1 MNIFVLDRNYNK
13 IGVLSNQG
21 ANPTAPYFDDLY
33 VQELDTGADTF
44 TFSTLSTYY
53 TQDIIEIGH
62 HVIFEYNNEHK
73 LFAISSI
80 EFSHK
85 DGFNL
90 IEVYAEGVGFNL
102 LDNYIESLEGSY
114 NYESFLAEVLAG
126 TDWKYVVSG
135 SLANNVQEI
144 SYTSEKNIYAVLQD
158 SMQTFLG
165 AELKFVAEYSNGSLT
180 KTIYAYGNGE
190 RGSFVGKRFE
200 YGVNVKGITKTLNI
214 ANEKDENVI
223 FNEGLVIIDGVEVEI
238 SYDVDFALRSFEVE
252 ELDIGDTHYVIDND
266 FDPPLQI
273 KARIGKIEISFSDPT
288 KNKCY
293 LANFKKVT
301 GSKPEDPDGQDVEDM
316 IDDKLEDIGD
326 GLDDRFNDI
335 EERLDKLENPE
346 EDPEDPGEGE
356 PENIG
361 SNNNLIKAPRMHSY
375 EFLLYVNRE
384 GNPDFNGPSE
394 RMTDYTE
401 VDSATI
407 GAITSEEVYNYL
419 MNEIQI
425 HECSPKIL
433 DNLELELNE
442 ESYELGGSNFCFRIF
457 PNGPVSYGGL
467 CDMWDSSDYTADCNI
482 PNRVATR
489 IFSDIIDPTTDR
501 PDFEKISDHHCDK
514 HMLDVGSL
522 SCALVSAMQ
531 YHVKKGDHLS
541 EEAIEEAL
549 TDYTTKEYVDTAVAG
564 MSIDLSD
571 YATKDYVEDTLNQIG
586 LSDYATKTY
595 VNDAIA
601 EIEIP
606 DLTGYATEDYVS
618 TYYTT
623 TEHLQTYYATKT
635 YVDSAIEAIEIPD
648 VSGYATKQSLSDFSN
663 YVNLTYATHAQM
675 NGAIE
680 TSETNMKAYVDEAIG
695 TSETDMKA
703 YIDEAIEGIES
714 GDNGSSP
721 TFEDVTVNGDLN
733 VAQGSIICLDIEARS
748 GSIGQFQ
755 VGSILPHTYNTTGTI
770 EIMGNINMPDYTITC
785 REVVAQ
791 SSDRS
796 LKENIRYIDEPVKT
810 TSDTLLEKADLY
822 DFIVNQ
828 IDLCEYNFIGDTS
841 DRIGFIA
848 NDYEG
853 TKVGDKIISR
863 RGENDTFTYNANS
876 LLFTT
881 IGALQEE
888 VRIRDEKIAS
898 LEDRLAKIEAML
910 GIDNN

>member
-126 TDWKYVVSG
+126 TDWRYVVSG

-165 AELKFVAEYSNGSLT
+165 AELKFVAEYRNGSLT

-346 EDPEDPGEGE
+346 EDPEEGGGEVGE
-356 PENIG
+356 HKHTHLTAFDDNYDYLMFYGYSGTSDGSGYKYHNQHLEFKDSTTTFDSSVTFQIFNTYSKTDWLNLYVHRDCDKFYDNGTTIG
-361 SNNNLIKAPRMHSY
+361 SDDLSY
-375 EFLLYVNRE
+375 
-384 GNPDFNGPSE
+384 
-394 RMTDYTE
+394 
-401 VDSATI
+401 
-407 GAITSEEVYNYL
+407 
-419 MNEIQI
+419 
-425 HECSPKIL
+425 
-433 DNLELELNE
+433 
-442 ESYELGGSNFCFRIF
+442 RI
-457 PNGPVSYGGL
+457 
-467 CDMWDSSDYTADCNI
+467 AH
-482 PNRVATR
+482 
-489 IFSDIIDPTTDR
+489 IFSDVNDLIPQTNSQLLGNAQYSWKEGYINNLFSTAMETRSIKFADGTT
-501 PDFEKISDHHCDK
+501 
-514 HMLDVGSL
+514 MTTAVNLDGYATES
-522 SCALVSAMQ
+522 
-531 YHVKKGDHLS
+531 
-541 EEAIEEAL
+541 
-549 TDYTTKEYVDTAVAG
+549 YVDTAVAG
-564 MSIDLSD
+564 MSIDL
-571 YATKDYVEDTLNQIG
+571 T
-586 LSDYATKTY
+586 DYATKTY
-595 VNDAIA
+595 VDGAIA

-606 DLTGYATEDYVS
+606 DLSGYATEDYV
-618 TYYTT
+618 
-623 TEHLQTYYATKT
+623 
-635 YVDSAIEAIEIPD
+635 DNAIEAIEIPD
-648 VSGYATKQSLSDFSN
+648 VSVYATKKSLSDFYS
-663 YVNLTYATHAQM
+663 YVNLIYATHDQM

-680 TSETNMKAYVDEAIG
+680 TSETDMKAYV
-695 TSETDMKA
+695 
-703 YIDEAIEGIES
+703 DEAIEGIES
-714 GDNGSSP
+714 GSGGLPSDVFEVKNGNLHIKLP
-721 TFEDVTVNGDLN
+721 INFEDSANFVNCTIGESPSKASLTGAEGIEAMTIYCANINPVHDGSGIVRIDGDLEVTGNITSASSSNSTKFDAIYVNYIWSNN
-733 VAQGSIICLDIEARS
+733 VS
-748 GSIGQFQ
+748 
-755 VGSILPHTYNTTGTI
+755 GTI
-770 EIMGNINMPDYTITC
+770 NFQDDLVLHNSFSVFGDIDTDGNINAAGDIYCNSLT
-785 REVVAQ
+785 Q
-791 SSDRS
+791 YSDKS
-796 LKENIRYIDEPVKT
+796 LKENIRYIDDSVMT
-810 TSDTLLEKADLY
+810 MSSDDLLEKADLY

-828 IDLCEYNFIGDTS
+828 IDLCEFNFIGDDS
-841 DRIGFIA
+841 DKIGFIA

-853 TKVGDKIISR
+853 TKVGDKIVSKY
-863 RGENDTFTYNANS
+863 GETLTYDVSN
-876 LLFTT
+876 LLFAT